1 MSAKQQKQQKEE
13 PAAPAPQSDAGDDK
27 KKKRPARGPKVDGV
41 KRKRGPP
48 RPHRKLT
55 QLVLDSRIS
64 KLNKRIEKARGHL
77 EDAERHIDG
86 YSKEAK
92 YREVEQPTLDAQS
105 GSS

>member
-1 MSAKQQKQQKEE
+1 MSTKQQKHQKEE
-13 PAAPAPQSDAGDDK
+13 IVEAAPESGPADDK
-27 KKKRPARGPKVDGV
+27 KKKRSPRVVKTDGCV

-55 QLVLDSRIS
+55 QLVLDGRIS

-77 EDAERHIDG
+77 EDAERHIEG

-92 YREVEQPTLDAQS
+92 YRTDDTVAAKD
-105 GSS
+105 